1 MNDIIWIMDLI
12 VSYGNNGTIMD
23 NGIMFKKMW
32 TPFSA
37 CPVFRDFAS
46 TILKP
51 ANIHRILQKHCKDS
65 LFAQDH
71 ACCTN
76 SGTFHGM
83 QTISQKPV
91 CHARQKLNQKT
102 RISHRVGCLWN
113 PRQRHALCAVC
124 RWEPKER
131 KSCAAK
137 GHCHQFSQ
145 MGHQKYHGHGDD
157 SQRSCLVQNSMSGKL
172 EETPVRNSQSSF
184 TSVLTKDQRY
194 TCAMVKPSDDGCAQN
209 LHQIVTY
216 WSSAKIPSSWQSL
229 DIHTSI
235 IPDQNLFA
243 IRQKKTDNS
252 NGCSPIIRCLH
263 HHFRNFSYLKCQNF
277 DAYGYES

>member
-113 PRQRHALCAVC
+113 PSTARFVRRLPLGAKRAEELCSERTLSPVLPDGASKIPWPR
-124 RWEPKER
+124 RWLAEV
-131 KSCAAK
+131 
-137 GHCHQFSQ
+137 
-145 MGHQKYHGHGDD
+145 M
-157 SQRSCLVQNSMSGKL
+157 
-172 EETPVRNSQSSF
+172 
-184 TSVLTKDQRY
+184 
-194 TCAMVKPSDDGCAQN
+194 
-209 LHQIVTY
+209 
-216 WSSAKIPSSWQSL
+216 SSAKHVPW
-229 DIHTSI
+229 
-235 IPDQNLFA
+235 
-243 IRQKKTDNS
+243 S
-252 NGCSPIIRCLH
+252 NPAMMDA
-263 HHFRNFSYLKCQNF
+263 LKIF
-277 DAYGYES
+277 TKS